1 MNLPYK
7 VIIQTEDKKGLK
19 KEEWNKAE
27 DTIDDCLDVLRDWI
41 PNVIR
46 RNAIVNIQILKEE

>member
-1 MNLPYK
+1 MNLPYR
-7 VIIQTEDKKGLK
+7 VIIQTKDNKGLE

-27 DTIDDCLDVLRDWI
+27 DTIDDCLDVLKDWI

-46 RNAIVNIQILKEE
+46 RKNIVNIQILKEA